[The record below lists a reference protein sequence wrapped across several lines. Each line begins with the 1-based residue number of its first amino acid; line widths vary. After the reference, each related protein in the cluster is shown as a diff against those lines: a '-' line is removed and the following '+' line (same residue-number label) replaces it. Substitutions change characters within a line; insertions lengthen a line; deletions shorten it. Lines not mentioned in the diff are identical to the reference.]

1 MQITNFSVRN
11 YMAVYVMI
19 VIIIV
24 VGLYSYF
31 SMPRE
36 SSPNIKIPFVIVT
49 TSYRGVSP
57 QDMETLVTH
66 KLENQIE
73 NIENIKEMRSSTKEG
88 VSLISV
94 EFDPSVE
101 IDEAI
106 QKVRDKVNIAKSEL
120 PSDADEPS
128 VQEINFSNIPILL
141 VNVSGKY
148 GLVRLKDV
156 AEDLKDKI
164 EQVRGVLSVDMAGGL
179 EREVQVD
186 VDPERLRYHGLA
198 IKDVKEA
205 IEKEN
210 VTIPGGSVE
219 LGDYKYTIRTPGEF
233 SDPSVIGDL
242 VVKTGRHKPV
252 HVRDVAEVK
261 FGFKEASSLARL
273 GGDDCITLSVTKR
286 TGENIIEVSDAIK
299 RLIEQ
304 EKPNLPRTTEVDI
317 TADQSEITRSL
328 VDDLENNIISGLILV
343 LGVLLLVMNLKVAIF
358 VAVAVPLSMLITF
371 MVMFALGFSLN
382 MVVLFSLILVLGMLV
397 DNAIVIVENIYRHA
411 EEGASPV
418 RAAIDGASEVTMP
431 VITSTVTTLAVF
443 FPMAFWPGIMG
454 EFMVYLP
461 YTVSIGLAS
470 SLFVALVINPTLCAT
485 LLTVKAHGKKIHEIT
500 DEDLGLFFRWYK
512 RILHLAVKYSVSTMI
527 LSFVALAAVMVA
539 YGRLGHGVEFFAK
552 VEPTKIFANIEAP
565 TGSSVTATD
574 HVARLMEA
582 AVAQHGDVEVYVT
595 NVGVSTEQFDF
606 GGASEGP
613 SHKARIAVDFIDRVD
628 RTRSTYVPIELMREA
643 GKKIVGADVKIQE
656 QKMGPPTG
664 APINIEI
671 SGAQFDSIAD
681 YSFRLE
687 QMFRQIPGLVDIK
700 NDYSLG
706 RPELVIRIDREK
718 AALWGM
724 RTKDI
729 AQEISNAIQGAKA
742 STYRE
747 GKDEYDIRVR
757 LRKDRRDN
765 IEKLKEILIRHEE
778 FTVPLSSFA
787 TITTEPGYASIAH
800 INHKTS
806 ITVSAN
812 VASGLNENMMLQKVK
827 ELVARDLPTP
837 PGLRV
842 DYTGQN
848 KDQQEAQDF
857 LGKAFVAGVLMIAF
871 VLVLQFNS
879 LLTPFVILTA
889 VFLSLLGVF
898 IGLMVTATPFGII
911 MTGVGVISL
920 AGVVVNNSI
929 VLLDY
934 TIQLRERGMEKL
946 SAVVTAGITRVR
958 PVLLT
963 AVTTILGLMPMA
975 VGMSVDFKK
984 LKIITASDSAD
995 WWGPM
1000 AVAVIFG
1007 LAFATMLTLVVAPT
1021 MYYLLDTISEKV
1033 TGSALTHDGVDQA
1046 KFAHKSPKERAK
1058 S

>member
-1 MQITNFSVRN
+1 MKITNFSVRN

-19 VIIIV
+19 LIIV
-24 VGLYSYF
+24 VVGYYAYV

-36 SSPNIKIPFVIVT
+36 SSPDITIPFVIVT

-57 QDMETLVTH
+57 QDMETLVTN

-73 NIENIKEMRSSTKEG
+73 NIESIKEMRSSTKEG
-88 VSLISV
+88 LSLITV
-94 EFDPSVE
+94 EFDPSVD
-101 IDEAI
+101 IDEAL
-106 QKVRDKVNIAKSEL
+106 QKVRDKVNIAKAEI
-120 PSDADEPS
+120 PPDADEPS
-128 VQEINFSNIPILL
+128 VQEINFSNVPILML
-141 VNVSGKY
+141 NISGKY
-148 GLVRLKDV
+148 GLVRLKKV
-156 AEDLKDKI
+156 AEDMKDKI
-164 EQVRGVLSVDMAGGL
+164 EQIHGVLSVEIAGGL

-186 VDPERLRYHGLA
+186 VDPELLRYNNLA
-198 IKDVKEA
+198 LKDIKEA
-205 IEKEN
+205 IEHEN

-219 LGDYKYTIRTPGEF
+219 VGDYKYTIRTPGEF
-233 SDPSVIGDL
+233 KDPSVIGGL
-242 VVKTGRHKPV
+242 VLKTGRLQPV
-252 HVRDVAEVK
+252 YIRDVADIK
-261 FGFKEASSLARL
+261 FGFKEPTSLARL

-286 TGENIIEVSDAIK
+286 SGENIIEVSDAIK
-299 RLIEQ
+299 ELVAQ
-304 EKPNLPRTTEVDI
+304 EKPALPRTTEVTI

-328 VDDLENNIISGLILV
+328 VNDLENNIITGLILV
-343 LGVLLLVMNLKVAIF
+343 LLVLLVAMNLKVGVF
-358 VAVAVPLSMLITF
+358 VAIAVPFSMLITF
-371 MVMFALGFSLN
+371 MAMHALGFSLN

-461 YTVSIGLAS
+461 YTVSIGLVS

-485 LLTVKAHGKKIHEIT
+485 LLTVKAHGKKVQELS
-500 DEDLGLFFRWYK
+500 DEELGLFFRWYK
-512 RILHLAVKYSVSTMI
+512 WLLRKAVRHSVLTMI
-527 LSFVALAAVMVA
+527 ISFVSLAAVLVL
-539 YGRLGHGVEFFAK
+539 YSRLGHGVEFFAK
-552 VEPTKIFANIEAP
+552 VEPTKIFVNMEAP

-574 HVARLMEA
+574 RVARLMETS
-582 AVAQHGDVEVYVT
+582 VARHKDVEVYVT

-613 SHKARIAVDFIDRVD
+613 SHKGRLAVDFIDRVE
-628 RTRSTYVPIELMREA
+628 RTRSTYVSIEKMREE
-643 GKKIVGADVKIQE
+643 GKRIVGADVKIQE

-664 APINIEI
+664 PPINIQV
-671 SGAQFDSIAD
+671 SGPEYDSIVD
-681 YSFRLE
+681 YSSQVEKLLKE
-687 QMFRQIPGLVDIK
+687 IPGLVDLK
-700 NDYSLG
+700 NDFSLG
-706 RPELVIRIDREK
+706 RPELIIRIDRER
-718 AALWGM
+718 AARFGM

-729 AQEISNAIQGAKA
+729 AQEISDAIQGAKA

-757 LRKDRRDN
+757 LRKDRRDK
-765 IEKLKEILIRHEE
+765 IEKLKDIFISHEGK
-778 FTVPLSSFA
+778 TVPLSSFA
-787 TITTEPGYASIAH
+787 KLTTEPGFASIAH
-800 INHKTS
+800 INGKKS
-806 ITVSAN
+806 VTVSAN
-812 VASGLNENMMLQKVK
+812 VQSGVNENAMLAEVK
-827 ELVARDLPTP
+827 KLLAEKLPVPT
-837 PGLRV
+837 GLRV

-848 KDQQEAQDF
+848 KDQQEAQAF
-857 LGKAFVAGVLMIAF
+857 LGKAFVAGVFMIGF

-879 LLTPFVILTA
+879 LLTPLVILTA
-889 VFLSLLGVF
+889 VLLSLLGVF

-934 TIQLRERGMEKL
+934 TIQLRERGMDKL
-946 SAVVTAGITRVR
+946 SAVVFAGITRVR

-963 AVTTILGLMPMA
+963 AVTTILGLTPMA
-975 VGMSVDFKK
+975 VGVSFDFKK
-984 LKIITASDSAD
+984 MEMITASDSAD

-1007 LAFATMLTLVVAPT
+1007 LAFATLLTLVVAPA
-1021 MYYLLDTISEKV
+1021 MYYLLDTISERV
-1033 TGSALTHDGVDQA
+1033 TGSSLTHDGVDQG
-1046 KFAHKSPKERAK
+1046 KFSHPVKKEEAQV
-1058 S
+1058 